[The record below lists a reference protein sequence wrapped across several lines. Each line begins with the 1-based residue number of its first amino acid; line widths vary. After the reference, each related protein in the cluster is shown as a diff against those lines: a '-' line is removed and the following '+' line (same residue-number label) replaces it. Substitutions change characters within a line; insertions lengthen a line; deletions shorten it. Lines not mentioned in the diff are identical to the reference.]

1 MAQSRRLPKIL
12 VLTDG
17 RELRTLSD
25 ARALILALP
34 EDRRHHGHWEYVEEM
49 LTGAIQ
55 GRGAFVIGA
64 FNAQLKRALKADGL
78 IT

>member
-1 MAQSRRLPKIL
+1 MAPSRRLPKIL
-12 VLTDG
+12 VLRDG

-34 EDRRHHGHWEYVEEM
+34 EERHHHGHWEYVEEM
-49 LTGAIQ
+49 LRAAKLR
-55 GRGAFVIGA
+55 RGAFAIGA

-78 IT
+78 IL